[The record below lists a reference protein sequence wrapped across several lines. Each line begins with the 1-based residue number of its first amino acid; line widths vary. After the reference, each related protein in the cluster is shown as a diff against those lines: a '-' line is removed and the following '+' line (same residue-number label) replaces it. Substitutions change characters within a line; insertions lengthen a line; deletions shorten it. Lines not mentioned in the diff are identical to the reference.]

1 MIVKK
6 RSLTHLKQKQ
16 KRPFFNLFLFGLM
29 AMGFH
34 NSKFEITPYG
44 SFDSCMQ
51 RYNNSLNP
59 EMSKYLSSAIE
70 DRSKTFLRLVT

>member
-34 NSKFEITPYG
+34 NSKFEITPLW
-44 SFDSCMQ
+44 Q
-51 RYNNSLNP
+51 
-59 EMSKYLSSAIE
+59 
-70 DRSKTFLRLVT
+70 LRQLHAKI

>member
-16 KRPFFNLFLFGLM
+16 KRPFLNLLFLFGLM

-34 NSKFEITPYG
+34 NSKFEITPLW
-44 SFDSCMQ
+44 Q
-51 RYNNSLNP
+51 
-59 EMSKYLSSAIE
+59 
-70 DRSKTFLRLVT
+70 LRQLHAKI